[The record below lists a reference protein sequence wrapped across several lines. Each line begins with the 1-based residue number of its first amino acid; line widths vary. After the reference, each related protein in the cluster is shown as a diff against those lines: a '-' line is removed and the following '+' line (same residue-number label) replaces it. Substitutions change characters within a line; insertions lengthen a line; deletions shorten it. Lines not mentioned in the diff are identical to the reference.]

1 MSQIFATGSRRRFSF
16 ARAGR
21 VLLNRLADRV
31 GSVFNAAMKLPSPDT
46 SVKPS
51 RPRRSRQFIVL
62 VAFAALAWSLP
73 RPLWQDVVVESGG
86 NTPRGRLA
94 FRTAERLGELPGK
107 GTLADETEL
116 SGPCFADDGQTLYFS
131 RARPGQKADIVRS
144 QFTDASWSKP
154 ELVRELNSV
163 DDDRR
168 LTLSGDGSLAALA
181 SNRSGGHGGF
191 DIYEAAQSNDR
202 WSRPR
207 NAGPAINTEA
217 EEFDPA
223 LTPDG
228 LTMYF
233 VRVVPGSSADVF
245 VTRREKL
252 GSAWSAPELA
262 ETINSPDHHERSP
275 AVSPDGS
282 WLLFASNRGDR
293 AGEAAPFDLFRAP
306 LRDGH
311 IGVAERLRD
320 GIASDTDDVDAAFAP
335 NSQSLVFASKRE
347 GAKQIFLSRGE
358 FVVPRLTIST
368 EHLAPFG
375 PREWMLP
382 ILTTLVLILVWRWSR
397 RALPVVV
404 AETPKIATIAAPLR
418 RSEPPKNPLQ
428 SWTATPLEQVP
439 PSAPAANPLTVP
451 KIAEPI
457 TTNQPVSVPADVS
470 PSRGRRWAALA
481 VLVAASVA
489 FVVLR
494 KDRSDQTI
502 SNPPTAI
509 NELWSEFAQFSD
521 VAPPRAEEF
530 PKLDRTNTAR
540 ADAPQPIAPPSHAV
554 ALRPGAR
561 WPTDRVIVRQRSELV
576 RVDDVD
582 QRLLSLKKATV
593 LARQPIPTTLSRP
606 TERPSEEVT
615 LAVTVQTVEKP
626 YNLAPITTIKQVF
639 DPPSADR
646 TAMQPIAAN
655 QATLRAP
662 VARPVQL
669 LPSTP
674 STLSD
679 SRRDSLARN
688 GAAMRNAIPVGLA
701 EPEALI
707 GANKAAAT
715 VEVPLPSRAVS
726 LSRTESVLVSQP
738 TQLNSSLPF
747 VRRALPITA
756 QDRSPAVTAE
766 VARPA
771 NNVDHS
777 RLPGKSL
784 VAPKAVPLTEEV
796 AAPASKTSSV
806 ETNAFSPSAAL
817 LRGETSGPQPT
828 LSATTNGLATTR
840 AELAT
845 LRTTARLDVVEI
857 ALLTTKTTTLTRRET
872 LVPAT
877 VSIAAVELASGMGTA
892 APAILLT
899 SASMLVELLTSAP
912 LPALPRADSGSP
924 STAAPLQPPSQL
936 VPWLART
943 LTSTATNGLPAST
956 EPKTEPSQPSLPRRA
971 RETVPAELIE
981 TTPTT
986 R

>member
-1 MSQIFATGSRRRFSF
+1 M
-16 ARAGR
+16 
-21 VLLNRLADRV
+21 
-31 GSVFNAAMKLPSPDT
+31 
-46 SVKPS
+46 
-51 RPRRSRQFIVL
+51 
-62 VAFAALAWSLP
+62 P
-73 RPLWQDVVVESGG
+73 RPLWQDVVVESDGV
-86 NTPRGRLA
+86 TPRGRLA
-94 FRTAERLGELPGK
+94 FRTVERLAELSGQ
-107 GTLADETEL
+107 GTLTDETEL

-131 RARPGQKADIVRS
+131 RARPGQRADIVRS
-144 QFTDASWSKP
+144 TFTDERWSKP

-168 LTLSGDGSLAALA
+168 LTLSGDASLAALA

-191 DIYEAAQSNDR
+191 DIYESAQSNDR

-233 VRVVPGSSADVF
+233 VRVVHGTSADVF

-293 AGEAAPFDLFRAP
+293 AGESTPFDLFRAP

-311 IGVAERLRD
+311 VGVAERLRD
-320 GIASDTDDVDAAFAP
+320 GIASDTDDVDAAFTP

-382 ILTTLVLILVWRWSR
+382 ILATLVLILVWRWSR

-404 AETPKIATIAAPLR
+404 VETAKIATIATPLR

-439 PSAPAANPLTVP
+439 PSPPAVNPLTVP

-457 TTNQPVSVPADVS
+457 TTSQPVSVPADVS
-470 PSRGRRWAALA
+470 LSRGRRWVALA

-494 KDRSDQTI
+494 PDRTDQTI

-530 PKLDRTNTAR
+530 PKLERTNTAR
-540 ADAPQPIAPPSHAV
+540 ADAPQPIAPPSHV
-554 ALRPGAR
+554 TALRPGAR
-561 WPTDRVIVRQRSELV
+561 WPTDRVTVRQRSELV

-582 QRLLSLKKATV
+582 QRLLSMKKATL
-593 LARQPIPTTLSRP
+593 LARLPLPTTLSRP
-606 TERPSEEVT
+606 AERPVEEVT
-615 LAVTVQTVEKP
+615 LAVAMQTVEKP
-626 YNLAPITTIKQVF
+626 LNLAPVITIKQVF

-646 TAMQPIAAN
+646 TAMKPIATN
-655 QATLRAP
+655 QAALRAP
-662 VARPVQL
+662 VARLDQL

-674 STLSD
+674 PTLSD
-679 SRRDSLARN
+679 SRRNSLARN
-688 GAAMRNAIPVGLA
+688 GTATRSALPVGLA
-701 EPEALI
+701 EPDKLI
-707 GANKAAAT
+707 VANKAAVT
-715 VEVPLPSRAVS
+715 VEIPLPARAVS
-726 LSRTESVLVSQP
+726 LLRTESVLVSQP
-738 TQLNSSLPF
+738 AQLNSSLPF
-747 VRRALPITA
+747 VRRALPISA
-756 QDRSPAVTAE
+756 QDRSPTVTAE
-766 VARPA
+766 VTRPA

-777 RLPGKSL
+777 RLPGKSS
-784 VAPKAVPLTEEV
+784 VAPKAVPLAEEV
-796 AAPASKTSSV
+796 SVPASKTSSV
-806 ETNAFSPSAAL
+806 ETNALSPSAAL
-817 LRGETSGPQPT
+817 LRGETSGPQPA
-828 LSATTNGLATTR
+828 LPATANGLATTR

-845 LRTTARLDVVEI
+845 LRTIARLDAAEI
-857 ALLTTKTTTLTRRET
+857 ARLTTKTTTFVRRET

-877 VSIAAVELASGMGTA
+877 VSIAAVDLANGMGTA

-924 STAAPLQPPSQL
+924 ATSAPLQPPSQF
-936 VPWLART
+936 VPWLARAWT
-943 LTSTATNGLPAST
+943 WTATNGLPAST
-956 EPKTEPSQPSLPRRA
+956 EPKTVPSQPSLPRRV

-981 TTPTT
+981 TAPTT

>member
-1 MSQIFATGSRRRFSF
+1 M
-16 ARAGR
+16 
-21 VLLNRLADRV
+21 
-31 GSVFNAAMKLPSPDT
+31 PSTDT
-46 SVKPS
+46 SVKLS
-51 RPRRSRQFIVL
+51 RPRRSRLLIVL
-62 VAFAALAWSLP
+62 IAFAALAWSLP
-73 RPLWQDVVVESGG
+73 RPLWQDVVVESDG
-86 NTPRGRLA
+86 NSPRGRLA
-94 FRTAERLGELPGK
+94 FRTAARLAELSGQ

-131 RARPGQKADIVRS
+131 RARPGQRADIVRS
-144 QFTDASWSKP
+144 TFTDERWSKP

-168 LTLSGDGSLAALA
+168 LTLSGDGGLVALA

-191 DIYEAAQSNDR
+191 DIYESAQSNER

-233 VRVVPGSSADVF
+233 VRVVPGASADIF

-252 GSAWSAPELA
+252 GSAWSSPELA
-262 ETINSPDHHERSP
+262 ETINSPEYHERSP

-293 AGEAAPFDLFRAP
+293 AGESAPFDLFRAP

-311 IGVAERLRD
+311 VGVAERLRD
-320 GIASDTDDVDAAFAP
+320 GIASDTDDVDATFAP

-382 ILTTLVLILVWRWSR
+382 ILATLVLILVWRWSR
-397 RALPVVV
+397 RALPVVAV
-404 AETPKIATIAAPLR
+404 EAPKVATIAAPLR

-439 PSAPAANPLTVP
+439 PSAPAVNPLTVP
-451 KIAEPI
+451 KIPKPI
-457 TTNQPVSVPADVS
+457 TTSQPVSVPADVS
-470 PSRGRRWAALA
+470 PSRRRRWAALA

-494 KDRSDQTI
+494 TDRTDQTT
-502 SNPPTAI
+502 SNPSTAI

-530 PKLDRTNTAR
+530 PKLDRTDTAR
-540 ADAPQPIAPPSHAV
+540 ADAPQSIAPPSHVV

-561 WPTDRVIVRQRSELV
+561 WPADRVTVRQRSELA

-582 QRLLSLKKATV
+582 QRLLSMKKAPL
-593 LARQPIPTTLSRP
+593 LARQPLPATLTRP
-606 TERPSEEVT
+606 TERPGEEVT
-615 LAVTVQTVEKP
+615 LAVAVETVEKP
-626 YNLAPITTIKQVF
+626 HNLAPVITIKQVF

-646 TAMQPIAAN
+646 TAMKPVAAN
-655 QATLRAP
+655 QAALRAP
-662 VARPVQL
+662 VARPDQL
-669 LPSTP
+669 LPSIP
-674 STLSD
+674 PTLSD
-679 SRRDSLARN
+679 SRRNSLARN
-688 GAAMRNAIPVGLA
+688 AAATRSALPIGLA

-715 VEVPLPSRAVS
+715 VETPLPAREVS

-738 TQLNSSLPF
+738 TQLNSSLPS
-747 VRRALPITA
+747 VRRALPIA
-756 QDRSPAVTAE
+756 VQDRSPALPAE
-766 VARPA
+766 VARLA

-777 RLPGKSL
+777 RLPSKSPG
-784 VAPKAVPLTEEV
+784 APKVVALTEEV
-796 AAPASKTSSV
+796 AVPASKTSVV
-806 ETNAFSPSAAL
+806 ETNALSPSVAL
-817 LRGETSGPQPT
+817 LRGEISGPQPT

-840 AELAT
+840 AELAR
-845 LRTTARLDVVEI
+845 LRTTARLDAAEI
-857 ALLTTKTTTLTRRET
+857 AFLTTKTTTFARRET

-877 VSIAAVELASGMGTA
+877 VSIAAVDLASGMGTA

-924 STAAPLQPPSQL
+924 ATSVPLQPSRQF
-936 VPWLART
+936 VPWLARAANAANAWPVT
-943 LTSTATNGLPAST
+943 
-956 EPKTEPSQPSLPRRA
+956 TEPSTVSSRPSLPRRV

>member
-1 MSQIFATGSRRRFSF
+1 MV
-16 ARAGR
+16 AR
-21 VLLNRLADRV
+21 RLADRP

-62 VAFAALAWSLP
+62 VAFAALTWSLP
-73 RPLWQDVVVESGG
+73 RPLWQDVVVESDG
-86 NTPRGRLA
+86 NMPRGRLA
-94 FRTAERLGELPGK
+94 FRTAERLGELSGK

-168 LTLSGDGSLAALA
+168 LTLSGDGGWAALA

-191 DIYEAAQSNDR
+191 DIYESAQSNDR

-233 VRVVPGSSADVF
+233 VRVAPGTRADIF

-275 AVSPDGS
+275 AVSPDGN

-293 AGEAAPFDLFRAP
+293 AGESAPFDLFRAP

-311 IGVAERLRD
+311 VGVAERLRD

-382 ILTTLVLILVWRWSR
+382 ILATLVLILVWRWSR

-404 AETPKIATIAAPLR
+404 VETAKIATIAVPLK

-428 SWTATPLEQVP
+428 SWTAIPLEQVP
-439 PSAPAANPLTVP
+439 PSPPAVNPLTVP

-457 TTNQPVSVPADVS
+457 TTSQPVSVPADVP
-470 PSRGRRWAALA
+470 PSRRRRWAALA

-494 KDRSDQTI
+494 TDRPDQTT

-521 VAPPRAEEF
+521 IASPRAEEF

-540 ADAPQPIAPPSHAV
+540 ADAPQPIAPPSNVV

-561 WPTDRVIVRQRSELV
+561 WPTDRVTVRQRSELV
-576 RVDDVD
+576 RVDEVD

-593 LARQPIPTTLSRP
+593 LARQPLPTTLSRP
-606 TERPSEEVT
+606 IERPGEEVT
-615 LAVTVQTVEKP
+615 LAVAVQAVEKP
-626 YNLAPITTIKQVF
+626 NNLAPITTIKQVF

-646 TAMQPIAAN
+646 TAMKPIAAN
-655 QATLRAP
+655 QAALRAP
-662 VARPVQL
+662 VARLDQF

-674 STLSD
+674 PTLSD
-679 SRRDSLARN
+679 SRRDSFARN
-688 GAAMRNAIPVGLA
+688 GAAMRNAIPAGLA
-701 EPEALI
+701 EPAALI
-707 GANKAAAT
+707 GANTVAAT
-715 VEVPLPSRAVS
+715 VEAPLPAQSVS

-738 TQLNSSLPF
+738 AQLNSSLPF
-747 VRRALPITA
+747 VRRSLPISA
-756 QDRSPAVTAE
+756 QDRSPPVTAE
-766 VARPA
+766 VARPT
-771 NNVDHS
+771 NNMERS
-777 RLPGKSL
+777 QLPVKSP
-784 VAPKAVPLTEEV
+784 AIPKAVPLTEEV
-796 AAPASKTSSV
+796 TVPTPQTSSA
-806 ETNAFSPSAAL
+806 ETNAISPTAAL
-817 LRGETSGPQPT
+817 SRGETSGPQPT

-840 AELAT
+840 ADLTA
-845 LRTTARLDVVEI
+845 LRTTSRVE
-857 ALLTTKTTTLTRRET
+857 ATESAVLATKVPPIPFVRRET

-877 VSIAAVELASGMGTA
+877 VSIAAIDIGGGMGA

-899 SASMLVELLTSAP
+899 STSMLVELLTSAP
-912 LPALPRADSGSP
+912 LPSLPRADSGSP
-924 STAAPLQPPSQL
+924 STSAPLQPPSQL
-936 VPWLART
+936 APWLARAWT
-943 LTSTATNGLPAST
+943 WTATNGLPAAT
-956 EPKTEPSQPSLPRRA
+956 EPKTVPSQPSLPRRA